1 MWFGLEKA
9 MIKNYLKVAWRN
21 LMRNKVF
28 SLINIFGLT
37 TGITVC
43 LMIFLFI
50 MNEFSVDA
58 FHVKGK
64 NIYRVM
70 RSFDA
75 SKPSVPYLSG
85 PYAPALLNDF
95 QGQIKEAVRVMP
107 DNDLIAYKNRP
118 FNEKKIYL
126 ADSNFFTLFSFP
138 LIKGDPATALKDVN
152 SIVLTETA
160 ARKYFGNEDPMGKMV
175 KMNLDRELKVTGIAK
190 DVPPNSH
197 LDFDMVISL
206 SYYANM
212 PFFKVWLNN
221 DNFTYV
227 LLDEH
232 ANKQAIEKR
241 FPAFMDKY
249 VGEVMKQTGY
259 KFTLS
264 LMPLRDVY
272 FEGSSSFDKVRHG
285 DKKVVFVFL
294 SIAVLILLIACIN
307 FMNLSTIRAV
317 ERSKEVGLRK
327 VMGALRQTLAG
338 QFLGESLLLTI
349 ISCVF
354 SIGLLQLLMPVY
366 SNLLGFKVAVPY
378 TSWYLYAFIAGT
390 IVVVGLLAGS
400 YPALILSGFSP
411 IEALKGKL
419 KLGKGGSLF
428 RQVLVV
434 VQFSISVFLITGTII
449 ITKQM
454 SFVKSM
460 ALGYNQEQ
468 TLVVP
473 LDNHSIFEHLNSFK
487 QDLQANSAITSVS
500 MASGEPGGFF
510 DEHTFEV
517 EGQDNKIWKSRTE
530 FADFEFVKTLGLS
543 VIAGRGLS
551 AQYPTDSTSAVLI
564 NRAAATDLGFTP
576 QQAIGKWIRNTARD
590 SLRRRVVG
598 VVENFNYSSLK
609 ERIEPLVISP
619 SMDRRVAVIRMRSG
633 NLQNS
638 VAQVGNAYTRAAP
651 AYPFEYSFLDQKFD
665 EIYRKDI
672 RQQTILSIFS
682 GLAILIACLGLFGLA
697 SFTAAK
703 RTKEIGVRKVLGSS
717 VQNIILLLSKE
728 LLKPVLLA
736 ALIAIPVAYFVMHS
750 WLENFVYRTPLQWW
764 VFGISAAVTV
774 IIALAT
780 VSFKAVRAALAN
792 PTKSLRSE

>member
-1 MWFGLEKA
+1 

-43 LMIFLFI
+43 LMIFLFV
-50 MNEFSVDA
+50 MNEFSVDQ
-58 FHVKGK
+58 FHERGK

-75 SKPSVPYLSG
+75 SKPPVPYLSG

-95 QGQIKEAVRVMP
+95 QGEIKQAVRIMP

-118 FNEKKIYL
+118 FNEKNIYL

-152 SIVLTETA
+152 SIVLTETT

-190 DVPPNSH
+190 DVPANSH
-197 LDFDMVISL
+197 LAFDMIIPL
-206 SYYANM
+206 SYYASM
-212 PFFKVWLNN
+212 PFFKVWINN
-221 DNFTYV
+221 NNFTYV

-232 ANKQAIEKR
+232 ANKEAIEKR

-249 VGEVMKQTGY
+249 MGEELKKTGY
-259 KFTLS
+259 MFRLS
-264 LMPLRDVY
+264 LTPLKDIY
-272 FEGSSSFDKVRHG
+272 FETTSSFDKVRHG

-349 ISCVF
+349 ISCVL

-366 SNLLGFKVAVPY
+366 SSLLGFKVVVPY
-378 TSWYLYAFIAGT
+378 TSWYLYAFIGGT

-473 LDNHSIFEHLNSFK
+473 LDNNSIFEHLNSFK
-487 QDLQANSAITSVS
+487 QDLQAKSGISSVS
-500 MASGEPGGFF
+500 MMSGEPGGFF
-510 DEHTFEV
+510 DEHTFEA

-530 FADFEFVKTLGLS
+530 FADFEFVKTLGLTI
-543 VIAGRGLS
+543 IAGRDLS
-551 AQYPTDSTSAVLI
+551 AQYPTDSTSAILI

-576 QQAIGKWIRNTARD
+576 QQAIGKWIRNTVRD

-598 VVENFNYSSLK
+598 VVENFNYFSLK

-619 SMDRRVAVIRMRSG
+619 SMDRRVAVIRMRAG
-633 NLQNS
+633 NLQNG
-638 VAQVGNAYTRAAP
+638 VTQVGDAYTRAAP

-736 ALIAIPVAYFVMHS
+736 TLIAIPVAYFVMHT

-764 VFGISAAVTV
+764 VFGISAGVTV